1 MDGDCIESAKPF
13 CLWKPIVYENGVQA
27 FHIGQADELVNGGI
41 ITNVSLEIGIGVP
54 PFSRRHAE
62 QGDIKK
68 VGLIGIDK
76 GNLFLR
82 HFGRNEILLDGIGVN
97 AIVHFREFPFGSPAN
112 EFLLF
117 FLRRWNSLIRYTL
130 NSGLIHMANSKAMSL

>member
-1 MDGDCIESAKPF
+1 MTGPLFQEFPVGIVTFQHCHLMDGDCIEPAKPF

-62 QGDIKK
+62 QGD
-68 VGLIGIDK
+68 
-76 GNLFLR
+76 
-82 HFGRNEILLDGIGVN
+82 
-97 AIVHFREFPFGSPAN
+97 
-112 EFLLF
+112 
-117 FLRRWNSLIRYTL
+117 
-130 NSGLIHMANSKAMSL
+130 